1 MSATADHLP
10 ACSGPASGSPG
21 TPRTH
26 RTQLPRPCASAIFQF
41 IKARRG
47 GIPRGAP
54 GLLLCSAS
62 AYVHPARAV
71 ARPARFTSGKRRGR
85 VGLEDFRRDAISPF
99 HRTSMKPVNRR
110 IAARM
115 KRLDDYP
122 GEGLPPPGTACELLC
137 EDHVGTYALPYLCQW
152 SDGTW
157 RNIKTGEPVIG
168 GVVAWRKTRH
178 RP

>member
-1 MSATADHLP
+1 M
-10 ACSGPASGSPG
+10 
-21 TPRTH
+21 
-26 RTQLPRPCASAIFQF
+26 
-41 IKARRG
+41 
-47 GIPRGAP
+47 
-54 GLLLCSAS
+54 LCSAS
-62 AYVHPARAV
+62 AYVYLARALD
-71 ARPARFTSGKRRGR
+71 RPARFTSGKRRER
-85 VGLEDFRRDAISPF
+85 VSLEDRDALSPF
-99 HRTSMKPVNRR
+99 HRTLMKPVSRR

-152 SDGTW
+152 SDGSW

>member
-1 MSATADHLP
+1 M
-10 ACSGPASGSPG
+10 
-21 TPRTH
+21 
-26 RTQLPRPCASAIFQF
+26 
-41 IKARRG
+41 KARRAG
-47 GIPRGAP
+47 EYRGERRAFCFAARVHTFTRHAP
-54 GLLLCSAS
+54 LPGRHGLPAAS
-62 AYVHPARAV
+62 DRE
-71 ARPARFTSGKRRGR
+71 R
-85 VGLEDFRRDAISPF
+85 VSLEDRDALSPF
-99 HRTSMKPVNRR
+99 HRTLMKPVSRR